1 MLALFLAAVNQ
12 VFSLFD
18 PQVFR
23 MIIDT
28 YISNF
33 SNYTTHQFVIGV
45 GGLLLLSISVAMVS
59 RIAKN
64 FQDYVVNT
72 MTQKIGMDVYQN
84 AIRHIFSLPYAVFED
99 QQS

>member
-1 MLALFLAAVNQ
+1 MSFILKYLKQYKGILLLALLLATVNQ

-23 MIIDT
+23 MIVDK
-28 YISNF
+28 YISHFGDF
-33 SNYTTHQFVIGV
+33 SKQEFIYGV
-45 GGLLLLSISVAMVS
+45 GGLLLLSIGVAMIS

-72 MTQKIGMDVYQN
+72 MTQKI
-84 AIRHIFSLPYAVFED
+84 
-99 QQS
+99 